1 MSESGVLEGCQ
12 GTDVLREKEANGRT
26 GNEGGQVDG
35 CQTM

>member
-12 GTDVLREKEANGRT
+12 GTDVLGEKEANERI
-26 GNEGGQVDG
+26 GNEDRQVDG